1 MAYQNSIDTAYVN
14 QYGKTLDL
22 VAETKGGK
30 FNGLSLEDQVTG
42 EVAFYDQLDS
52 VYAGSVDTSANS
64 GGMNSPDDTITH
76 LRRRVELANYEVGI
90 LLDRFDKVQ
99 TLINPESEYVQR
111 QVSALMRKK
120 DIEFIKGA
128 LGGSVQGKDGT
139 ATPTQLGSGQKIA
152 NGNTGLTIAKI
163 REARAILQKNG
174 VDLDDPINEAY
185 LAVTPTQIEDLLG
198 NTEATSADFMNVKA
212 LVSGGID
219 TFYGFKIIVSNL
231 LPFVDTTTAT
241 NEAANLSWSA
251 SDVPAASTT
260 DDDIR
265 GCFAWVKSGIR
276 SAVGMGIE
284 TDIAKRADKR
294 FNWYA
299 YSAMRCGAV
308 RMEEEKVVQI
318 GCDETVD

>member
-1 MAYQNSIDTAYVN
+1 M
-14 QYGKTLDL
+14 
-22 VAETKGGK
+22 
-30 FNGLSLEDQVTG
+30 EDQVTG

-52 VYAGSVDTSANS
+52 VYAGAVDTASNS

-120 DIEFIKGA
+120 DIEFISGA
-128 LGGSVQGKDGT
+128 LGTASTGKAGAGS
-139 ATPTQLGSGQKIA
+139 ATLGSGQKILQA
-152 NGNTGLTIAKI
+152 NAGLTIAKI

-174 VDLDDPINEAY
+174 VDLDDPMNEAY
-185 LAVTPTQIEDLLG
+185 LAVTPTEIEDLLG

-219 TFYGFKIIVSNL
+219 TFYGFKIVVSNL
-231 LPFVDTTTAT
+231 LPFVATDTNT
-241 NEAANLSWSA
+241 ANLTWSS
-251 SDVPAASTT
+251 SDVPAVSST
-260 DDDIR
+260 DDNVR
-265 GCFAWVKSGIR
+265 ACFAWVKSGIR

-318 GCDETVD
+318 QVSEA

>member
-1 MAYQNSIDTAYVN
+1 MAYQNGIDTAYVN

-52 VYAGSVDTSANS
+52 VFAGTVDTSANS
-64 GGMNSPDDTITH
+64 GGMNSPDNAIAH
-76 LRRRVELANYEVGI
+76 LRRRVELSNYEVGI

-120 DIEFIKGA
+120 DIEFISGA
-128 LGGSVQGKDGT
+128 LGTAATGKAGAGS
-139 ATPTQLGSGQKIA
+139 ATLGSGQKILQA
-152 NGNTGLTIAKI
+152 NAGLTIAKI

-174 VDLDDPINEAY
+174 VDLDDPMNEAY

-219 TFYGFKIIVSNL
+219 TFYGFKIVVSNL
-231 LPFVDTTTAT
+231 LPFVATDTNT
-241 NEAANLSWSA
+241 ANLSWSA
-251 SDVPAASTT
+251 SDVPEVSST
-260 DDDIR
+260 DDNVR
-265 GCFAWVKSGIR
+265 ANFAWVKSGIR

-318 GCDETVD
+318 QCSE

>member
-52 VYAGSVDTSANS
+52 VYAGAVDTSANS
-64 GGMNSPDDTITH
+64 GGMTSPDDTITH

-120 DIEFIKGA
+120 DIEFISGA
-128 LGGSVQGKDGT
+128 LGTASTGKAGAGS
-139 ATPTQLGSGQKIA
+139 ATLGSGQKILQA
-152 NGNTGLTIAKI
+152 NAGLTIAKI

-174 VDLDDPINEAY
+174 VDLDDPMNEAY

-219 TFYGFKIIVSNL
+219 TFYGFKIVVSNL
-231 LPFVDTTTAT
+231 LPFVATDTNT
-241 NEAANLSWSA
+241 ANLTWSS
-251 SDVPAASTT
+251 SDVPAVSST
-260 DDDIR
+260 DDNVR
-265 GCFAWVKSGIR
+265 ACFAWVKSGIR

-318 GCDETVD
+318 QCSEA

>member
-120 DIEFIKGA
+120 DIEFISGA
-128 LGGSVQGKDGT
+128 LGTASTGKAGAGS
-139 ATPTQLGSGQKIA
+139 ATLGSGQKILQA
-152 NGNTGLTIAKI
+152 NAGLTIAKI

-174 VDLDDPINEAY
+174 VDLDDPMNEAY

-219 TFYGFKIIVSNL
+219 TFYGFKIVVSNL
-231 LPFVDTTTAT
+231 LPFVATDTNT
-241 NEAANLSWSA
+241 ANLSWSA
-251 SDVPAASTT
+251 SDVPEVSST
-260 DDDIR
+260 DDNVR
-265 GCFAWVKSGIR
+265 ANFAWVKSGIR

-299 YSAMRCGAV
+299 YSAMRCGSV
-308 RMEEEKVVQI
+308 RMEEDKVVQI
-318 GCDETVD
+318 QVSEA

>member
-52 VYAGSVDTSANS
+52 VYAGAVDTASNS

-120 DIEFIKGA
+120 DIEFISGA
-128 LGGSVQGKDGT
+128 LGTASTGKAGAGS
-139 ATPTQLGSGQKIA
+139 ATLGSGQKILQA
-152 NGNTGLTIAKI
+152 NAGLTIAKI

-174 VDLDDPINEAY
+174 VDLDDPMNEAY

-198 NTEATSADFMNVKA
+198 NT
-212 LVSGGID
+212 
-219 TFYGFKIIVSNL
+219 
-231 LPFVDTTTAT
+231 
-241 NEAANLSWSA
+241 
-251 SDVPAASTT
+251 
-260 DDDIR
+260 
-265 GCFAWVKSGIR
+265 
-276 SAVGMGIE
+276 
-284 TDIAKRADKR
+284 
-294 FNWYA
+294 
-299 YSAMRCGAV
+299 
-308 RMEEEKVVQI
+308 
-318 GCDETVD
+318 

>member
-52 VYAGSVDTSANS
+52 VFAGAVDTSANS

-120 DIEFIKGA
+120 DIEFISGA
-128 LGGSVQGKDGT
+128 FGDAATGKNGGGAAGVLGT
-139 ATPTQLGSGQKIA
+139 GQKILQA
-152 NGNTGLTIAKI
+152 NSGLTIAKI

-174 VDLDDPINEAY
+174 VDLDDPMNEAY
-185 LAVTPTQIEDLLG
+185 LAVTPAQIEDLLG

-219 TFYGFKIIVSNL
+219 TFYGFKIVVSNL
-231 LPFVDTTTAT
+231 LPFVATDT
-241 NEAANLSWSA
+241 NVANLTWSS
-251 SDVPAASTT
+251 SDVPAVSST
-260 DDDIR
+260 DDNVR

-276 SAVGMGIE
+276 AAVGMGIE

-318 GCDETVD
+318 QCSE

>member
-52 VYAGSVDTSANS
+52 VYAGAVDTASNS

-120 DIEFIKGA
+120 DIEFISGA
-128 LGGSVQGKDGT
+128 LGTASTGKAGAGS
-139 ATPTQLGSGQKIA
+139 ATLGSGQKILQA
-152 NGNTGLTIAKI
+152 NAGLTIAKI

-174 VDLDDPINEAY
+174 VDLDDPMNEAY

-231 LPFVDTTTAT
+231 LPFVAT
-241 NEAANLSWSA
+241 DDNSVNLTWSA
-251 SDVPAASTT
+251 SDVPAVSST
-260 DDDIR
+260 DDNVR

-318 GCDETVD
+318 QVSEA